1 LIVTLAVKQY
11 LLANM
16 GLDQSRITALGYGES
31 KPIATNET
39 GDGRAQNR
47 RIDVVISFGQ
57 EIL

>member
-1 LIVTLAVKQY
+1 MAVKQY

-39 GDGRAQNR
+39 GEGRSKNR
-47 RIDVVISFGQ
+47 RIDVVISFAQ